1 MLQNNHLTTRFKQ
14 CQKEVQDWKKSY
26 EEEHIRNETNAGKF
40 NMYDD
45 SLNDLKAKYSEAQA
59 QNIRL
64 TASLQ
69 NLQSGSKE
77 TREKLSEEVAIFE

>member
-1 MLQNNHLTTRFKQ
+1 
-14 CQKEVQDWKKSY
+14 
-26 EEEHIRNETNAGKF
+26 
-40 NMYDD
+40 MYDD

-59 QNIRL
+59 QNNRL

-77 TREKLSEEVAIFE
+77 TREKLSEEVTIVDGILFILEHNLQYFYYLQ